1 MVFLSIFLQCGN
13 KKYTKINTTD
23 ILQMLNTFENNKKT
37 ENFWS
42 VFGNRSK
49 IVMDDIFNIPDIKD
63 AIEINYGI
71 ADFDDMIENN
81 VVRNISLFSDEIIEG
96 PFSPE

>member
-1 MVFLSIFLQCGN
+1 
-13 KKYTKINTTD
+13 
-23 ILQMLNTFENNKKT
+23 
-37 ENFWS
+37 
-42 VFGNRSK
+42 
-49 IVMDDIFNIPDIKD
+49 MDDIFNIPDIKD

-81 VVRNISLFSDEIIEG
+81 VVRNISLFSDEIIDG